1 MNHITKYIFA
11 ILSLIM
17 LAGCSG
23 SEQGEERPKDTLVP
37 ISLTLSVPN
46 DKSNTRVGDP
56 GKYTHVGDPGE
67 DTHDEVDWDQLT
79 IIIAYTEKTT
89 GKDIYD
95 GSANTM
101 VYYDTFSKDEFDR
114 KTPVSHSTS
123 TLSPADTNGYHDYT
137 IYLPPGTCCV
147 YGVTYSKDKGL
158 NLEEELSK
166 IPKDGKKYHNTDIYK
181 LQISND
187 YACDKIKNTMDI
199 AKFISVATGYATEV
213 GVATNNRL
221 IPVEFNSNTTS
232 STKRY
237 WRMVL
242 GRLAT
247 KLDIQWDA
255 KGAYENDDKG
265 IPKFKDVKVESFTY
279 HGEAEGTGTSG
290 AGTSGTGSTTSE
302 AGYGRLFPT
311 LYAAST
317 ITPKTS
323 VGGQKTFINRT
334 EISKRNGRVYH
345 YTFPDGYTKPRITF
359 DVKTT
364 KKDGEAETKTEV
376 TFDLKKK
383 IESFNPAQWYKI
395 NVTISGT
402 KIGSASNITIK
413 EFKE

>member
-37 ISLTLSVPN
+37 ISLTLSVPD
-46 DKSNTRVGDP
+46 DKTNTRVGDP
-56 GKYTHVGDPGE
+56 GA
-67 DTHDEVDWDQLT
+67 DTNDKVDWDRLT
-79 IIIAYTEKTT
+79 IIIAYTEKTK

-95 GSANTM
+95 GSASTM
-101 VYYDTFSKDEFDR
+101 VYYDTFTKEDFDSI
-114 KTPVSHSTS
+114 TPVSHYTS

-147 YGVTYSKDKGL
+147 YGVTYSKGKGL

-166 IPKDGKKYHNTDIYK
+166 IPKDGKKGHNADIYK

-187 YACDKIKNTMDI
+187 YACDKTKNTMDI
-199 AKFISVATGYATEV
+199 AKFISVATGYAREV
-213 GVATNNRL
+213 NVADNTLTDTRL

-255 KGAYENDDKG
+255 KGAYENQ
-265 IPKFKDVKVESFTY
+265 KFTNVKVEGFTY
-279 HGEAEGTGTSG
+279 HGEAEGTGTT
-290 AGTSGTGSTTSE
+290 GT
-302 AGYGRLFPT
+302 GYGRLFPT
-311 LYAAST
+311 LYADYT
-317 ITPKTS
+317 KKEEIKGTS
-323 VGGQKTFINRT
+323 VGGQKAFINTT

-345 YTFPDGYTKPRITF
+345 YTFPDGTNPPRLTF
-359 DVKTT
+359 KLDTEKEGTTGNKIYDVTFNMSNL
-364 KKDGEAETKTEV
+364 KDG
-376 TFDLKKK
+376 F
-383 IESFNPAQWYKI
+383 IPARWYKI
-395 NVTISGT
+395 NVKISGS
-402 KIGSASNITIK
+402 KLGEEPNITISK
-413 EFKE
+413 FDI

>member
-11 ILSLIM
+11 ILSLIT

-46 DKSNTRVGDP
+46 DKSSTR
-56 GKYTHVGDPGE
+56 VGDPGE
-67 DTHDEVDWDQLT
+67 DTHDEVDWDRLT

-101 VYYDTFSKDEFDR
+101 VYYDTFR
-114 KTPVSHSTS
+114 KKEDFESTKPVSHYTS

-137 IYLPPGTCCV
+137 IYLPPGKCCV
-147 YGVTYSKDKGL
+147 YGVTYSKGKGL

-166 IPKDGKKYHNTDIYK
+166 IPKDGKDHNADIYN

-187 YACDKIKNTMDI
+187 YACDKTKNTMDI
-199 AKFISVATGYATEV
+199 AKFISVATGYAREV
-213 GVATNNRL
+213 NVADNTRL

-255 KGAYENDDKG
+255 KGAYENQ
-265 IPKFKDVKVESFTY
+265 KFTNVKVEGFTY
-279 HGEAEGTGTSG
+279 HGEAEDTGTT
-290 AGTSGTGSTTSE
+290 GT
-302 AGYGRLFPT
+302 GYGRLFPT
-311 LYAAST
+311 LYADYT
-317 ITPKTS
+317 KKEEIKGTS
-323 VGGQKTFINRT
+323 VGGQKAFINTT

-345 YTFPDGYTKPRITF
+345 YTFPDGTNPPRLTF
-359 DVKTT
+359 KLDTEKEGTT
-364 KKDGEAETKTEV
+364 GNKIYNVTFNMSNLKDG
-376 TFDLKKK
+376 F
-383 IESFNPAQWYKI
+383 IPARWYKI
-395 NVTISGT
+395 NVKISGS
-402 KIGSASNITIK
+402 KLGEEPNITISK
-413 EFKE
+413 FDI